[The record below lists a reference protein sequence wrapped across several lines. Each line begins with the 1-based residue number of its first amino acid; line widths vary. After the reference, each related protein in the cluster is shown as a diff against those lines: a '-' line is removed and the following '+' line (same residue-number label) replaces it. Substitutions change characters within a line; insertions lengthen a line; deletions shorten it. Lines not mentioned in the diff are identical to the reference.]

1 MHELL
6 ILAGVFAAVFFVT
19 RFVLKSG
26 GVVGGC

>member
-1 MHELL
+1 MTDLL
-6 ILAGVFAAVFFVT
+6 ILGGIFAAVFFIT